1 MQIWLLASRTLGISQ
16 HILPQSLIYV
26 RVVHRQLPNYVV
38 LARFVRSS
46 ALVWTTPVYFPL
58 FRFTQITIWC
68 YRRPS
73 HVATGG
79 PPNSSFWSVYKPL
92 RHDSWTTPEANNWC
106 KTNGCRMFRPI
117 TGSAHGPNKPFSQQV
132 NSEVFSLAWA
142 ESIVYATGAS
152 GFRGPKQLTYSNWE
166 MGFMKLITF
175 VIFANWTDLWLGCCN
190 RKNGLLGPYY
200 LRYFRLACLHVVTE
214 KCYALN

>member
-26 RVVHRQLPNYVV
+26 RVVHRQLPNYVA

-58 FRFTQITIWC
+58 CRFTQITIWC

-79 PPNSSFWSVYKPL
+79 PPNSSFWSVYKPP
-92 RHDSWTTPEANNWC
+92 STWFMNNSGS
-106 KTNGCRMFRPI
+106 KQLMQDKRVSNV
-117 TGSAHGPNKPFSQQV
+117 SAHNGFGP
-132 NSEVFSLAWA
+132 WA
-142 ESIVYATGAS
+142 EQTIFSTGEQWSVFA
-152 GFRGPKQLTYSNWE
+152 R
-166 MGFMKLITF
+166 MGRINR
-175 VIFANWTDLWLGCCN
+175 VCN
-190 RKNGLLGPYY
+190 RCQRVPW
-200 LRYFRLACLHVVTE
+200 TE
-214 KCYALN
+214 TTNLF